1 MINLLKSEFVKS
13 APSKEDLLLDKPQV
27 CFLGKSNVGKSS
39 LINAICNNYKLVFVS
54 KTPGHTKML
63 NYFLTD
69 DRFYLVDAPG
79 YGFFKDKA
87 YDFETLM
94 LGYFEASRWCLKRAY
109 LLLDVRRTITEDD
122 FATMD
127 LLTQY
132 HIPFTIVFTKADKLN
147 QSMKAK
153 AQNEITKH
161 LGEFTVIMTSSSKK
175 TGLDDLRRDI
185 STSLNSK

>member
-1 MINLLKSEFVKS
+1 MINLSKSEFVKS
-13 APSKEDLLLDKPQV
+13 APRKKDFLLDKPQV

-39 LINAICNNYKLVFVS
+39 LINAICNNRKLVYVS

-69 DRFYLVDAPG
+69 GRFYLVDAPG
-79 YGFFKDKA
+79 YGYFKDRS

-94 LGYFEASRWCLKRAY
+94 LDYFRSSGKCLKRAY

-122 FATMD
+122 FATMEI
-127 LLTQY
+127 LNQFG
-132 HIPFTIVFTKADKLN
+132 IAFTIVFTKADKLN

-153 AQNEITKH
+153 AQNEIQKH
-161 LGEFTVIMTSSSKK
+161 LENFEVIMTSSTKK
-175 TGLDDLRRDI
+175 TGLDDLRRNI
-185 STSLNSK
+185 STALNSK